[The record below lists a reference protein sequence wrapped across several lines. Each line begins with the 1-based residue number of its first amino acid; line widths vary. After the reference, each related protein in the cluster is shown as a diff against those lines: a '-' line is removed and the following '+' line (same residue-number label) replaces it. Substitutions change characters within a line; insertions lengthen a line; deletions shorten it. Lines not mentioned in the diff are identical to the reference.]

1 MAMTTGKKTARLRA
15 AAGPLAGANV
25 VVTRPAA
32 SAQSLKRRL
41 RALGATAVSLPG
53 TSVRAS
59 PDSAALRRLLGAA
72 PTADVAIFVSPA
84 AVKFAFALRPA
95 LRFTARTTVCS
106 VGAATARSLERAGVK
121 TVIWPQLRQ
130 DSEGLL
136 ALPELARLRGRR
148 VALIGAPGG
157 RDLLAQSLRER
168 GARIERIDV
177 YQRIA
182 SRLDSRHTAA
192 LQRSSVPLLTLL
204 SSAEILANLKAQ
216 LPQQAFAHLTRGDAI
231 VSSQRIAGLAAAA
244 GFARVHVAA
253 SAQSADMLDA
263 AIRALAQHRL

>member
-1 MAMTTGKKTARLRA
+1 MTTIRGKKPARLRV

-32 SAQSLKRRL
+32 SAQNLKRRL

-53 TSVRAS
+53 ASLRAA

-72 PTADVAIFVSPA
+72 QTADVAIFVSPA

-95 LRFTARTTVCS
+95 LRFTARMTVCS
-106 VGAATARSLERAGVK
+106 VGAATARSLARAGVK
-121 TVIWPQLRQ
+121 TAIWPKLRQ

-157 RDLLAQSLRER
+157 RDLLAQSLRAR
-168 GARIERIDV
+168 GARVERIDV
-177 YQRIA
+177 YQRGA
-182 SRLDSRHTAA
+182 ARLDRRHTAA
-192 LQRSSVPLLTLL
+192 LQRSTLPLLTLL

-216 LPQQAFAHLTRGDAI
+216 LPQQAFAHLMRGDAI
-231 VSSQRIAGLAAAA
+231 VSSQRIATLAGAA
-244 GFARVHVAA
+244 GFARIHIAA